1 MSADIVELRTEAAIA
16 RRAFNQ
22 LWIGAA
28 AWALVFGGTVAAS
41 ALSYVSSFPTAA
53 SRHQLAITTR
63 GDTGLAVLLGSVS
76 SIDTVGGYTVYKC
89 FVFLTTIGAI
99 WAIVAATRLLRS
111 EEDTGRWQLLLAGNT
126 RPARVTAATLSALG
140 AAVAIVFGGTT
151 LITVVAGRNAKVGFG
166 VGEAVLYGLSIAV
179 APAVFGAVGAL
190 TSQLGSTRRMATG
203 LGIGAFGLSFIVR
216 MFADS
221 GPHARWLLWATPFGW
236 TELMRPLTHNDPWP
250 LVPAAMTVVALS
262 GAAIVLASRRDTGA
276 GVLAARD
283 MSSLRPFGLSS
294 PSQLALRLEF
304 PVLSAW
310 LAGVAAAAFVF
321 GIIVKVTTG
330 KVPASLAKTL
340 GKFGVKGAFANQ
352 YFGVAFLL
360 VATLVALLPASQ
372 IGAASDEETSGR
384 LVHVLAQPVQRAR
397 LFAGRLLLSGVA
409 IAVSGLLAG
418 LAAWLGA
425 KTQGVNLH
433 FASMVGA
440 GLNVVPTA
448 LVTLGIG
455 AVLLSVAPRRAART
469 VYGVVMW
476 SLLIDLL
483 GSIRASLSWLD
494 RLSLFHY
501 MALAP
506 AQRSDPKTLAVTV
519 TIALAMYVVATIRFA
534 RRDVQRA

>member
-1 MSADIVELRTEAAIA
+1 MTADIDQLRAEAAIA
-16 RRAFNQ
+16 RRAFKQ

-41 ALSYVSSFPTAA
+41 ALSYVSSFPTAS
-53 SRHQLAITTR
+53 SRHQLAITTG
-63 GDTGLAVLLGSVS
+63 GDTGLAVLMGPVS

-99 WAIVAATRLLRS
+99 WAIVTATRLLRS
-111 EEDTGRWQLLLAGNT
+111 EEDAGRWQLLLAGNT
-126 RPARVTAATLSALG
+126 RASRVTAATLSALG
-140 AAVAIVFGGTT
+140 AAVAIVFCGTA
-151 LITVVAGRNAKVGFG
+151 LITVLAGRNAKVGFG

-179 APAVFGAVGAL
+179 APAVFGAVGAVM
-190 TSQLGSTRRMATG
+190 SQLGSTRRTATG

-216 MFADS
+216 MLADS
-221 GPHARWLLWATPFGW
+221 GRHTRWLLWATPFGW

-250 LVPAAMTVVALS
+250 LVPAAVTVVALS
-262 GAAIVLASRRDTGA
+262 GAAIVLASRRDAGA
-276 GVLAARD
+276 GMLAARD
-283 MSSLRPFGLSS
+283 VSSLRPFGLGS
-294 PSQLALRLEF
+294 PSQLAVRLEF
-304 PVLSAW
+304 PVLAAW
-310 LAGVAAAAFVF
+310 LAGAAATAFVF

-330 KVPASLAKTL
+330 KVPASLTKTL
-340 GKFGVKGAFANQ
+340 GKFGVKGAFAHQ

-384 LVHVLAQPVQRAR
+384 LVHILAQPVQRAR
-397 LFAGRLLLSGVA
+397 LFAGRLLLSGAA
-409 IAVSGLLAG
+409 IALSGILAG

-425 KTQGVNLH
+425 KTQGVDLH
-433 FASMVGA
+433 FVSMVGA

-455 AVLLSVAPRRAART
+455 ALMLAVAPRHAAGT

-483 GSIRASLSWLD
+483 GSIVASLSWLD

-506 AQRSDPKTLAVTV
+506 AQRSDPRTLVMTVAIAV
-519 TIALAMYVVATIRFA
+519 AMCVVATIRFGQ
-534 RRDVQRA
+534 RDMQCA